1 MSAAKQRIIETASDL
16 FYRKGYNSTGI
27 DEVIREAGVAK
38 ATLYAHFRS
47 KKDLCIDYLQH
58 RNTQY
63 FANLDTF
70 LESYPQGAEQVLGVF
85 DFLAAFYETKEFAG
99 CWAVR
104 TASEVPEADEDI
116 RSEVVR
122 QKTQLMAYLEVLL
135 KHAESAAPKRM
146 PSARQVYLLYEG
158 AVTESFIHS
167 EAWPITEAKA
177 ICARMLELD

>member
-47 KKDLCIDYLQH
+47 KKDLCIDYLRH

-63 FANLDTF
+63 YVQLDAFLANY
-70 LESYPQGAEQVLGVF
+70 SQGAARVLGVF
-85 DFLAAFYETKEFAG
+85 DFLTSFYETKEFAG

-104 TASEVPEADEDI
+104 TASEIPEEDAEI
-116 RSEVVR
+116 RSEVV
-122 QKTQLMAYLEVLL
+122 QHKKQLMSYLEVLL
-135 KHAESAAPKRM
+135 KQAEEADAKRL
-146 PSARQVYLLYEG
+146 PSARQIYLLYEG

-167 EAWPITEAKA
+167 AEWPITEAKA
-177 ICARMLELD
+177 ICARMLEID